1 MSHAKHKV
9 KWGIVSTIKAPARA
23 ILAFAAHHLDLGA
36 HQIFIY
42 LDDDNHAAY
51 SLLKAH
57 PKLRPVLTD
66 DAYWRGLGMK
76 RRVKHQS
83 RQFENARHAYG
94 RAGDVDWLAHIDVD
108 EFLTPSRPLADQ
120 LADLPPDCLCARIR
134 PIEALAPVST
144 DQPLY
149 AKACAQDR
157 ATRHRQTE
165 ALYPDY
171 GAHLNGGFLSHVAGK
186 MLYRTG
192 IPDLKVNIH
201 NVFVGAGKNPE
212 QQNPGQV
219 ELTETELLHC
229 HAKSWEAF
237 LAAFHFRLEKGSYRA
252 ELKPNRA
259 PEMGGLTLHEMFKT
273 LYDSDGEAGLRHFYE
288 QVCTATPAHLG
299 ALESQ
304 GLLRRPALDLNAAVA
319 RHFPEALLDEKGPEA
334 RSH

>member
-9 KWGIVSTIKAPARA
+9 KWGIVSTIKAPVRA
-23 ILAFAAHHLDLGA
+23 LLEFAAHHLDLGA
-36 HQIFIY
+36 HRIFIY
-42 LDDDNHAAY
+42 FDDDNRAGFDI
-51 SLLKAH
+51 LKAH

-108 EFLTPSRPLADQ
+108 EFLCPSRPLAAQ
-120 LADLPPDCLCARIR
+120 LADLPAACLCARVR
-134 PIEALAPVST
+134 PVEALAAVGAE
-144 DQPLY
+144 QPLY

-157 ATRHRQTE
+157 ATRQRQTE
-165 ALYPDY
+165 TLYPDY

-201 NVFVGAGKNPE
+201 NVFVGSNPE

-237 LAAFHFRLEKGSYRA
+237 LAAFHYRLEKGSYRA
-252 ELKPNRA
+252 ELKPNR
-259 PEMGGLTLHEMFKT
+259 PQDMGGLTLHEMFNA
-273 LYDSDGEAGLRHFYE
+273 LHDSDGEAGLRHFYD
-288 QVCTATPAHLG
+288 QVCTATPAHLT
-299 ALESQ
+299 ALDGM
-304 GLLRRPALDLNAAVA
+304 GLLRRPALDLAAAVA
-319 RHFPEALLDEKGPEA
+319 RHFPRAGHEEKGP
-334 RSH
+334 

>member
-1 MSHAKHKV
+1 MKSHVTHKV
-9 KWGIVSTIKAPARA
+9 KWGIVSTIKAPVRA
-23 ILAFAAHHLDLGA
+23 LLEFAAHHLDLGA
-36 HQIFIY
+36 HRIFIY
-42 LDDDNHAAY
+42 LDDDNRTGFDI
-51 SLLKAH
+51 LKAH

-108 EFLTPSRPLADQ
+108 EFLCPARPLAEQ
-120 LADLPPDCLCARIR
+120 LADLPASCLCARVR
-134 PIEALAPVST
+134 PVEALAPVSA
-144 DQPLY
+144 DHPLY

-157 ATRHRQTE
+157 ATRKQQTE

-186 MLYRTG
+186 ILYRTG
-192 IPDLKVNIH
+192 IPDLKANIH
-201 NVFVGAGKNPE
+201 NVFVGSGQNPA
-212 QQNPGQV
+212 QNPGQV

-237 LAAFHFRLEKGSYRA
+237 LAAFHYRLEKGSYRA

-259 PEMGGLTLHEMFKT
+259 PETGGLTLHEMFKT
-273 LYDSDGEAGLRHFYE
+273 LHKRDGEAGLRHFYE
-288 QVCTATPAHLG
+288 QVCTATPAHLA
-299 ALESQ
+299 ALE
-304 GLLRRPALDLNAAVA
+304 GEVLLRRPALDLAAAVA
-319 RHFPEALLDEKGPEA
+319 RHFPQAGHDEKAP
-334 RSH
+334 